1 MLDFLVRNWI
11 WIALVGGM
19 LVMHLRGHGG
29 HGSGGCGGGH
39 GHSQGEGQGH
49 GHQDRDGQRPTEAS
63 GHAGHEAH
71 RPAGAREPAQGSAQ
85 PAPQDWQPGTRW
97 PQL

>member
-1 MLDFLVRNWI
+1 MLDFLARNWI
-11 WIALVGGM
+11 WIVLVGGM

-39 GHSQGEGQGH
+39 GHSHWEGQGH
-49 GHQDRDGQRPTEAS
+49 VHQDRGGQWPTEAS
-63 GHAGHEAH
+63 GHDGHEAP
-71 RPAGAREPAQGSAQ
+71 RPAGPREPAQVAPQ

>member
-1 MLDFLVRNWI
+1 MNHDSYPDYFIRDILTETKT
-11 WIALVGGM
+11 IALVGGM

-49 GHQDRDGQRPTEAS
+49 GH
-63 GHAGHEAH
+63 
-71 RPAGAREPAQGSAQ
+71 
-85 PAPQDWQPGTRW
+85 
-97 PQL
+97 L